1 MCKSS
6 KRKKES
12 QKEFGF
18 IDFADGTCFKHL
30 QLVYNNELKDYKSNI
45 EVNNLIKTKINDYT
59 IITYDLLWDSQ
70 KEIGYNMYQ
79 KIAVYATS
87 DYIYTITQNSDKE
100 IDSKEFTNLLNTF
113 KPAKVA
119 SESIIPEVI
128 VILIIC
134 TLIIIY
140 FKRSKK
146 K

>member
-1 MCKSS
+1 
-6 KRKKES
+6 
-12 QKEFGF
+12 
-18 IDFADGTCFKHL
+18 
-30 QLVYNNELKDYKSNI
+30 
-45 EVNNLIKTKINDYT
+45 
-59 IITYDLLWDSQ
+59 
-70 KEIGYNMYQ
+70 MYQ